1 MAECGQVVGIARNA
15 HYYGQSPNC
24 FCNSSPH
31 LSNYMV
37 RADWFINQKEASSTC
52 SGKTG
57 GDGWFR
63 TTQLRLDIAAQ
74 SCWDSAALFVAT
86 AQGYL
91 GTWWVWDWKFIIYNK
106 KFITV
111 NLPHSKFY
119 WNWWE
124 NPLVTL
130 SVTTCCTWD
139 KGMLRSLLLSSVFR
153 WIINN

>member
-1 MAECGQVVGIARNA
+1 MHIIMDNPLTAFATRLHIYPTTWSELID
-15 HYYGQSPNC
+15 
-24 FCNSSPH
+24 SS
-31 LSNYMV
+31 
-37 RADWFINQKEASSTC
+37 IKQEASSTC

-74 SCWDSAALFVAT
+74 SCWDSAASFVAT

-153 WIINN
+153 LTINN